1 MGVALTIREFLEDR
15 AVDYEVISH
24 PRTTSALRTAE
35 SAHVPGDRL
44 IKGILLGDDQGR
56 VLALIPAT
64 HRLDLERARTV
75 TGRELQL
82 VDEPG
87 VEDSFPDCDPG
98 SVPPFGGLY
107 GVDTLVD
114 TSLAGHQEVYF
125 EAGDHAELIRMRN
138 DVFRGLLGD
147 VPSLHLSRHV

>member
-24 PRTTSALRTAE
+24 SRTTSALRTAE

-44 IKGILLGDDQGR
+44 IKGILLGDDQGQ

-75 TGRELQL
+75 TGRELEL
-82 VDEPG
+82 IDETG
-87 VEDSFPDCDPG
+87 IEGTFPDCEPG
-98 SVPPFGGLY
+98 SVPPFGQLY

-114 TSLAGHQEVYF
+114 TRLADHQEVYF

-138 DVFRGLLGD
+138 DVFRDLLGD